1 MKKLTWEDE
10 RQILLDLKYDMEKY
24 EYGDFAGN
32 GSSRIVFTEGAI
44 DPAFHDYLCAKYDI
58 DTNFVIKLAAGEGG
72 RYQQGNEIDMY
83 KQLSEEGCADMLAE
97 IFAYGDYICLSE
109 AADGGDIDID
119 LYEEAFNHFCDKSVM
134 FYYIY
139 GSVEWDYDEDEDE
152 DNLVGSDY
160 SSCEDAKTFDM
171 VMLVKDT
178 LDSLVGET
186 SDNWQIAQ
194 TAKGKYVCYDY
205 GFVPGEG
212 GWSCRAVTDSN
223 WTVWAYMCQVY
234 ADNPYDDDT
243 FEDVMQAVYDFID
256 ADDEENYEDEYN
268 TPICERYIN
277 ADCEDNAQAG
287 ASMISSLLA
296 KESAAKSY
304 CWKVHGASSGVHHHW
319 RIEIP
324 SIALGD
330 FP

>member
-1 MKKLTWEDE
+1 MKKLDWKDE
-10 RQILLDLKYDMEKY
+10 RQILLDLKYDMEQY
-24 EYGDFAGN
+24 EYGDFVGN

-44 DPAFHDYLCAKYDI
+44 DPAFHDYLCEKYDI

-72 RYQQGNEIDMY
+72 HYQQGNEINMY
-83 KQLSEEGCADMLAE
+83 KQLSEEGGAEMLAE

-109 AADGGDIDID
+109 EANGGEIDID
-119 LYEEAFNHFCDKSVM
+119 LYEEAFNHFYDKSVM
-134 FYYIY
+134 FNYIY
-139 GSVEWDYDEDEDE
+139 GETEWDYDEDEDE

-160 SSCEDAKTFDM
+160 SSSEYAKTFDM

-178 LDSLVGET
+178 LDALVGET
-186 SDNWQIAQ
+186 SDNWQIAK

-212 GWSCRAVTDSN
+212 GWSCRAVTNSN
-223 WTVWAYMCQVY
+223 WKVWAYMCQVY
-234 ADNPYDDDT
+234 ADNPYDEET
-243 FEDVMQAVYDFID
+243 FEDVMQTIEEFIY
-256 ADDEENYEDEYN
+256 ADDEDDNGLVTVY
-268 TPICERYIN
+268 ERYIN
-277 ADCEDNAQAG
+277 ANCEDNAQAG